1 MDAIIGAVNAGYD
14 TDTVATMAGA
24 MAGALSGSAAFPE
37 HFLPTM
43 EKSMDLRSVKRQ
55 TMSSGLQVSD
65 RNGVSRMYDKI
76 LGCLL
81 GAATGDAMGAATE
94 AKSTGQIKE
103 IFGGRVESFRNRQET
118 YRREDESR
126 VR

>member
-1 MDAIIGAVNAGYD
+1 
-14 TDTVATMAGA
+14 
-24 MAGALSGSAAFPE
+24 
-37 HFLPTM
+37 
-43 EKSMDLRSVKRQ
+43 
-55 TMSSGLQVSD
+55 MSSGLQVSD

-103 IFGGRVESFRNRQET
+103 IFGGRVESFQKPPRDVQARGRKPGQVTDAFSIPYMLTNAIMQADGKITRSQWNPCWSGEIPSILNHL
-118 YRREDESR
+118 RA
-126 VR
+126 